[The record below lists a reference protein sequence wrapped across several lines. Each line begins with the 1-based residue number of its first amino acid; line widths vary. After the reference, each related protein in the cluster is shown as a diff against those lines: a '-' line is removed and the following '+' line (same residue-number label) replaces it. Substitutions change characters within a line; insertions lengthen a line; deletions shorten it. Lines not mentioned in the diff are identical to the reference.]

1 MNKAVK
7 TRWLS
12 HAKDAAHHVI
22 AEMPKEA
29 FQSLKTAI
37 QNISPAV
44 KEKLSTLPKLPK
56 LPRMN
61 TQEAKQRVGKF
72 LAQCAT
78 MAATAATINS
88 PLVPESSNQK
98 FQEFLLAHFTPPD
111 GRLGEDDYK
120 EKLADNTISALDKFL
135 QQHHKN
141 MKDFSGGDTEGQEG
155 DEGFEKSPY

>member
-12 HAKDAAHHVI
+12 HAKDTAHRVI
-22 AEMPKEA
+22 TEMPKEA

-44 KEKLSTLPKLPK
+44 KEKLSKLPK
-56 LPRMN
+56 MN

-72 LAQCAT
+72 LAHCAT

-98 FQEFLLAHFTPPD
+98 FQEFLLSHFTPPD
-111 GRLGEDDYK
+111 DKLGEDEYK
-120 EKLADNTISALDKFL
+120 EKLAGNASSALDKFL
-135 QQHHKN
+135 QQHYRN
-141 MKDFSGGDTEGQEG
+141 MKDFSGGDAEGQNG
-155 DEGFEKSPY
+155 YEKSPY

>member
-12 HAKDAAHHVI
+12 HAKDTAHRVI

-44 KEKLSTLPKLPK
+44 KEKLSTLHKLPK
-56 LPRMN
+56 LPKMD

-72 LAQCAT
+72 LAHCAT

-98 FQEFLLAHFTPPD
+98 FQEFLLAHFTSPD
-111 GRLGEDDYK
+111 DKLGEDEYK
-120 EKLADNTISALDKFL
+120 EKLAGNASSALDKFL
-135 QQHHKN
+135 QQHYRN
-141 MKDFSGGDTEGQEG
+141 MKDFSGGDDEGQNRYEQ
-155 DEGFEKSPY
+155 SPY